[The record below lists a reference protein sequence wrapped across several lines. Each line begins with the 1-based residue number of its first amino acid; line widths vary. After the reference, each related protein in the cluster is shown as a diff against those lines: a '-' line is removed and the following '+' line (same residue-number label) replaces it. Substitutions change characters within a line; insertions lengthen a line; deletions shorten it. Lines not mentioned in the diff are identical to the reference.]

1 MTNGTLRQIG
11 NILTSV
17 TSGVPLADLQRQQQ
31 LTQRQD
37 QARELTG
44 NILSGQF
51 QPQTG
56 ATPGFVPQDSTQ
68 SPLSG
73 QRQQMAELAQL
84 DPQAALG
91 VAQALNIPIGQPD
104 SGARFDAMRGAIS
117 RSAQL
122 IRGGNLNAAVNNAQ
136 QFKQLRNQQ
145 GIETPTVDEFLADP
159 EGQSEAVLQLDTS
172 INPAT
177 EGLTAG
183 EREFASLTKD
193 FSEEELRQARRVK
206 ARIAA
211 PAGISAAE
219 RIATDPS
226 LTESVAQSEAVIAG
240 QRAGAQESAKLG
252 QQLKFKPAI
261 QAAIKKAEAV
271 AKEEG
276 ATLTELNKVR
286 AAMPGLQEAVGE
298 LRRLAPIATFSLG
311 GKAFDEA
318 SRQLGFGATK
328 GATARAKFIAT
339 INNQVLPLLKPTFG
353 AAFTVQ
359 EGESLKATMG
369 DPDLSPDEKLVQ
381 LDAFIEQKF
390 RDIET
395 KEAELGG
402 GEQQVTPTGRTATNP
417 QTGEQ
422 VQEMSDGS
430 WRPL

>member
-1 MTNGTLRQIG
+1 MANGPLRQIG
-11 NILTSV
+11 NILTSA
-17 TSGVPLADLQRQQQ
+17 TRGIPLADIQRQQQ
-31 LTQRQD
+31 LSQQ
-37 QARELTG
+37 QAQAQQLAG
-44 NILSGQF
+44 NLLAGQI
-51 QPQTG
+51 QAPVG
-56 ATPGFVPQDSTQ
+56 AA
-68 SPLSG
+68 PLSG
-73 QRQQMAELAQL
+73 VAQAPGAAPAGSPLAGAPTQREQLAQL
-84 DPQAALG
+84 AQIDPQAATQ

-104 SGARFDAMRGAIS
+104 SAARFDAMRGAIS

-122 IRGGNLNAAVNNAQ
+122 IRGGNLNAAVKNAQ
-136 QFKQLRNQQ
+136 QFKQGRNAQ

-159 EGQSEAVLQLDTS
+159 EGQSAAVLQLDTS

-183 EREFASLTKD
+183 EREFASITKD

-206 ARIAA
+206 ARIVA

-240 QRAGAQESAKLG
+240 QKAGAQESAKLG

-276 ATLTELNKVR
+276 ATLTELNKAR

-298 LRRLAPIATFSLG
+298 LRRLAPMATFSLG

-395 KEAELGG
+395 KEAELGV
-402 GEQQVTPTGRTATNP
+402 ERPAAQQPTAQPAQQIGRF
-417 QTGEQ
+417 QIEF
-422 VQEMSDGS
+422 E
-430 WRPL
+430 